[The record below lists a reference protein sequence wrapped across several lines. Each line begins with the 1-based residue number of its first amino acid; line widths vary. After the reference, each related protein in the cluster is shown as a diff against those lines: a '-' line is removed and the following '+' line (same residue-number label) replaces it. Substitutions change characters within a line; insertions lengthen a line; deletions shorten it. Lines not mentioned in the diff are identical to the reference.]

1 MVAAEVHVLVRSA
14 HRECVSV
21 QWCDITS
28 EFQFNAGRSTG
39 LKNQSAH
46 VVEWTVSTKLFA
58 RGVTSQ
64 EPHQGGYA
72 GVRLE
77 KCRTQ
82 GQPNTKEITQKKN
95 ASARRTSINEAGD
108 AVPGSQD
115 SITRGVQNLQLADVP
130 AAQPASPPKSVPT
143 MCSVRR
149 GPACLHRQFRQWMSE
164 KHGGQTLTQV
174 SVAQLRRL
182 DRAACVTCGTIR
194 SRDSQ
199 AIKTPPR
206 ASQPSSSSKLHL
218 LRWHSSSL
226 LLVSLF
232 PGSLCEEHA
241 FPSCKLW
248 RRFRGGSEV
257 LRNLR
262 DRCCTQKTDVSAL
275 VVRFFVCSCCLKRG
289 ATGPSSINTFKKP

>member
-1 MVAAEVHVLVRSA
+1 MLLHTCHSFHVLVRSA

-21 QWCDITS
+21 QWCDIIS
-28 EFQFNAGRSTG
+28 EFQNNAGRSTG

-95 ASARRTSINEAGD
+95 ASARRTGINEAGD

-130 AAQPASPPKSVPT
+130 AAQPVRSQSP
-143 MCSVRR
+143 
-149 GPACLHRQFRQWMSE
+149 
-164 KHGGQTLTQV
+164 
-174 SVAQLRRL
+174 
-182 DRAACVTCGTIR
+182 
-194 SRDSQ
+194 
-199 AIKTPPR
+199 AIKEPTEQRPR
-206 ASQPSSSSKLHL
+206 HQ
-218 LRWHSSSL
+218 R
-226 LLVSLF
+226 
-232 PGSLCEEHA
+232 A
-241 FPSCKLW
+241 FLQCAQ
-248 RRFRGGSEV
+248 
-257 LRNLR
+257 
-262 DRCCTQKTDVSAL
+262 C
-275 VVRFFVCSCCLKRG
+275 G
-289 ATGPSSINTFKKP
+289 ADPLAYTGNSDSG